1 MEAPG
6 GGVTETGGFLY
17 PAGGNGDDRGMG
29 SHGGGD
35 WMIRLAGPSSPRAL
49 RARGARS
56 NDWIGDRLQE
66 VGDLLEAQGA
76 DRFRVRAW
84 REGALALRR
93 WERDAARVFRARG
106 RQGLEDRGGIGPSL
120 SSAIAEILTTGR
132 LRLLDR
138 LRGSSDPEEVFST
151 LPGVGP
157 ELAHRIHHELHA
169 ESLEELE
176 RAAWD
181 GRLEEVPGF
190 GPRRVEVL
198 RAVLAQRLA
207 ARGPS
212 RWRPSPPDRA
222 PSVLE
227 LLSVDRE
234 YRQKAAAGELHR
246 LAPRRFNPHR
256 AAWLPILHTERGP
269 WAFHALF
276 SNTGQAHRLGKT
288 RDWVVLYY
296 SRDGEE
302 GQATVVTET
311 RGPLAGERVVRGR
324 EEESAALR
332 GSPAG
337 DRDGTEAGP

>member
-17 PAGGNGDDRGMG
+17 PEGGHGDDRGMG
-29 SHGGGD
+29 SHWGGD
-35 WMIRLAGPSSPRAL
+35 SMIRLAGPSSPQSL

-56 NDWIGDRLQE
+56 NDWLADRLQE

-93 WERDAARVFRARG
+93 WERDAARVFRAQG
-106 RQGLEDRGGIGPSL
+106 RRALEEVGGIGPSL
-120 SSAIAEILTTGR
+120 SSAIAEILSTGR

-138 LRGSSDPEEVFST
+138 LRGTSAPEEVFST

-157 ELAHRIHHELHA
+157 ELAHRIHHDLHA

-181 GRLEEVPGF
+181 GRLEEVRGF

-198 RAVLAQRLA
+198 KAVLAQRLA

-212 RWRPSPPDRA
+212 GWRPSQPEPR

-234 YRQKAAAGELHR
+234 YRQKAQAGELQR
-246 LAPRRFNPHR
+246 IAPRRFNPHR

-324 EEESAALR
+324 EEECAALHGSAAGAAPGR
-332 GSPAG
+332 ESAP
-337 DRDGTEAGP
+337 